1 MDGPLSMSSVMRAVV
16 FERVGEEGF
25 HRQVQALANITP
37 QRIQELAQIYLR
49 HEDFLT
55 VLVSG

>member
-1 MDGPLSMSSVMRAVV
+1 MSSVMRAVV